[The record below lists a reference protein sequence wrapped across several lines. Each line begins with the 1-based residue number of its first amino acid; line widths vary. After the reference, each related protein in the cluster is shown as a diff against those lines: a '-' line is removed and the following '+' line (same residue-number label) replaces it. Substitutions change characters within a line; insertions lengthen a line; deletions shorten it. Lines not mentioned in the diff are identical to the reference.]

1 MLSRTACFDISEVL
15 RFSGGPQLSDPAIRL
30 SEWHCLQPQSY
41 PSLAPGL
48 LWVSKSPKR
57 IVSMLP
63 LEDLLKKK
71 VVKVPPKTME

>member
-1 MLSRTACFDISEVL
+1 MLSRTSCFDISEVL

-41 PSLAPGL
+41 PSLAPEL
-48 LWVSKSPKR
+48 RWVNKSPKR

-71 VVKVPPKTME
+71 VVKVPLRMME